1 MEENKKL
8 CPYCGEEIMETAK
21 KCRYCGEWLG
31 EGKDED
37 SVSIE
42 EMKGEETERTSL
54 KTPPKTSDSAE
65 QSTDTET
72 SEEESEDD
80 NSTKKE
86 YIYCIATV
94 FFILAVIGSFVSTAY
109 DEGFN
114 LMDTDDIHVRF
125 NRGSIL
131 YYGFVLAGK
140 LPLWLGSAAS
150 VLGGCGLFV
159 MLYSLLKS
167 AGIYCKQS
175 IGGIALGIAFVNC
188 VDSMGLLSNN
198 EGDDVVIGLFCI
210 LATILL
216 VVCMVIFGI
225 KAFKNRGICEFE
237 YENWNYLK
245 YTGIIC
251 LVYVPIFIIALVM
264 EMNDVGKENYM
275 TYCSTFFDIAMFYII
290 KNCVL
295 QLSYNGY
302 NIDDAELKKW
312 LVPFV
317 SMPLVVG
324 GISYFAEK
332 HMTDTIQEYM
342 ENTDENQISTDSI
355 SDSEEENT
363 ITSNAMSES
372 FSGEFTINGGNI
384 GECDIDEGV
393 ICFESDGSLSGTITL
408 YDGAVYNLGGEYDN
422 GEATVS
428 CYDNDENVVIMLSMK
443 YDFDNRG
450 GLQGESVS
458 EWVKYNGDAKFV
470 IE

>member
-31 EGKDED
+31 EGKAED

-42 EMKGEETERTSL
+42 EMKGEGTERTSL
-54 KTPPKTSDSAE
+54 KTIPKTSDSAE
-65 QSTDTET
+65 QPTDTET
-72 SEEESEDD
+72 SEEESEA
-80 NSTKKE
+80 KKD

-114 LMDTDDIHVRF
+114 LMDTDDIHVRNWF
-125 NRGSIL
+125 SSIL

-167 AGIYCKQS
+167 AGIYWQQS
-175 IGGIALGIAFVNC
+175 IGGIVIGIVCVNC

-198 EGDDVVIGLFCI
+198 EGGEVVIGLFGI

-225 KAFKNRGICEFE
+225 KAFINRGICEFE
-237 YENWNYLK
+237 YERNYLK

-251 LVYVPIFIIALVM
+251 LGYVPIFIIALVM
-264 EMNDVGKENYM
+264 EMNDISKENYM

-312 LVPFV
+312 LVPLV

-324 GISYFAEK
+324 GIGYFAEK

-384 GECDIDEGV
+384 GECDIDEGM
-393 ICFESDGSLSGTITL
+393 IIFESDGSLSGIITL
-408 YDGAVYNLGGEYDN
+408 DDGAVYYLGGKYDN
-422 GEATVS
+422 EEAIVS

-450 GLQGESVS
+450 GLQGESAS